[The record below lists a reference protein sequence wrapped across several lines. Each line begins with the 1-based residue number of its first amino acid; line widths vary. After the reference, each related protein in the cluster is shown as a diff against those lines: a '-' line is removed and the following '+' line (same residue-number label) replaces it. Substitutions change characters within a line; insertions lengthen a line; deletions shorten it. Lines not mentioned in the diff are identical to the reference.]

1 MNCSHQ
7 CGLVLTIIGAHNGG
21 MLGERRDRQM
31 TERGNMRFW
40 GLKNCDSCKK
50 AQKAL
55 MAAGYEV
62 DMTDVRADGVAAE
75 DLARFHA
82 AFDEALVNKRST
94 TWRGLSD
101 AERAGDPL
109 ALLAEYPT
117 LMKRPVVED
126 GDRLTLGWDA
136 KAQAVWL

>member
-1 MNCSHQ
+1 
-7 CGLVLTIIGAHNGG
+7 
-21 MLGERRDRQM
+21 
-31 TERGNMRFW
+31 MRFW
-40 GLKNCDSCKK
+40 GLKNCDTCKK

-55 MAAGYEV
+55 TAAGYAPAV
-62 DMTDVRADGVAAE
+62 TDVRGDGVAPE

-82 AFDEALVNKRST
+82 AFGEALVNKRST

-101 AERAGDPL
+101 EERAGDPL
-109 ALLAEYPT
+109 VLLAAHPT

-136 KAQAVWL
+136 KAQAEWL